1 MNVSM
6 LSSNI
11 CVHKNTVCVLSC
23 DVSFLGQF
31 LANKSFAWTSPHS
44 HHVTKRVSKIQ
55 HRTVHLLPKG
65 QFHAATHSSSGR
77 KVSILMCSSCFFP
90 TFASFVNVWIAVT

>member
-31 LANKSFAWTSPHS
+31 LANKSFAWASAHS
-44 HHVTKRVSKIQ
+44 HHVTKRVSKI
-55 HRTVHLLPKG
+55 
-65 QFHAATHSSSGR
+65 
-77 KVSILMCSSCFFP
+77 
-90 TFASFVNVWIAVT
+90 